1 MPLRRTDPSSA
12 DNFPATS
19 ETFALRLNKVG
30 CAFGAL
36 AILSDISLTV
46 RAGERIAILGANGA
60 GKTTLLNVI
69 NGDLTP
75 TGEIFFFGE
84 NITAYPP
91 HRRARI
97 GLRRTYQISL
107 LFGGLSVFDNLYLAC
122 RGVAAGRYSMRRPG
136 RKDAA
141 TEEARRVLRAV
152 RLDVDGGKIVRELSH
167 GQQRQ
172 LEIGMALVHA
182 PRFILFDEPAAGLSP
197 AERSMLVEILSGLP
211 RDVGYILIEHDL
223 DIALR
228 VVDKVLVLHNGC
240 IFREGTPEE
249 IEQDRD
255 VQAIYLGNIHESTK
269 ESAKVGG

>member
-1 MPLRRTDPSSA
+1 MVSERA
-12 DNFPATS
+12 NNNPATP
-19 ETFALRLNKVG
+19 ETYALRLNGVG

-36 AILSDISLTV
+36 TILSDICLTV
-46 RAGERIAILGANGA
+46 HAGERVAILGANGA

-69 NGDLTP
+69 NGDVAAI
-75 TGEIFFFGE
+75 GEIFFFGK
-84 NITAYPP
+84 NITLYPP

-122 RGVAAGRYSMRRPG
+122 RGVASGRYSMRCSG

-141 TEEARRVLRAV
+141 MEEAWRVLCAV
-152 RLDVDGGKIVRELSH
+152 HLDLDGDKIVRELSH

-172 LEIGMALVHA
+172 LEIGMALVNT

-197 AERSMLVEILSGLP
+197 TERSMLVEILSRLP

-228 VVDKVLVLHNGC
+228 VVDRVIILHNGC
-240 IFREGTPEE
+240 IFKEGTPDE

-255 VQAIYLGNIHESTK
+255 VQAIYLGNIHES
-269 ESAKVGG
+269 AKA